1 MVVHNAI
8 GMNWV
13 CVLNTAYNKNVS
25 CLTLNCAIVQLLGL
39 CSMFYYCAGGA
50 AYGETYWIFVLI
62 LEWTVWAELLS
73 LDIRLLNWQEYRNT
87 TFGWAHKNINNW
99 YIIWIRY
106 ISILYLYNLWLKQLF
121 FRESFGACIFY
132 GKKQVFRKFSTNSVL
147 SNSGNTQN
155 LIRFHKRSCFHPYDV
170 KDYVTSEYYLNWGKE
185 KLF

>member
-62 LEWTVWAELLS
+62 LEWTVWTELLS

-99 YIIWIRY
+99 YIIPHMFSMI
-106 ISILYLYNLWLKQLF
+106 KLF
-121 FRESFGACIFY
+121 FHS
-132 GKKQVFRKFSTNSVL
+132 FSTNGVLLNSV
-147 SNSGNTQN
+147 N
-155 LIRFHKRSCFHPYDV
+155 I
-170 KDYVTSEYYLNWGKE
+170 
-185 KLF
+185 